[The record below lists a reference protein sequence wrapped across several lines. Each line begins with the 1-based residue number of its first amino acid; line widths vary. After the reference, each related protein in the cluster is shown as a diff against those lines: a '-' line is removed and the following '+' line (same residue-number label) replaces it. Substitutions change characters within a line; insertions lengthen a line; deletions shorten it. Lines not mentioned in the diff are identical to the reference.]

1 MALEEIQIGERLNV
15 DQGQNGI
22 HQAVAHIYSTIV
34 PAPWVE
40 GGNELQGTPRVT
52 ARLKNDLAVKMQWTS
67 ARWTLIIE
75 V

>member
-40 GGNELQGTPRVT
+40 GEMNFRGLLV
-52 ARLKNDLAVKMQWTS
+52 
-67 ARWTLIIE
+67 
-75 V
+75 